1 MTRKLLFIVA
11 VLLLSA
17 GAGAGN
23 QVGAAPVSAP
33 MVNHSAASGSALL
46 TPARW
51 ACWVVPGSGMGRQCR
66 WVRRGWRGAGAGAG
80 AGPGPGSGSG
90 PGTGP
95 GPRCWIERIPG
106 SGQGPQTV
114 CR

>member
-1 MTRKLLFIVA
+1 MKRKLLFIVA
-11 VLLLSA
+11 VLLLTA
-17 GAGAGN
+17 GAGASDKAA
-23 QVGAAPVSAP
+23 AAPT
-33 MVNHSAASGSALL
+33 SAAVLNQPAALGSALL

-51 ACWVVPGSGMGRQCR
+51 ACWAVPGSGLGRQCR
-66 WVRRGWRGAGAGAG
+66 WIEPGWRRGEPGSG
-80 AGPGPGSGSG
+80 AGPGIG

-106 SGQGPQTV
+106 SGLGPQRV

>member
-1 MTRKLLFIVA
+1 MKLKLLFIVA
-11 VLLLSA
+11 ALLLTA

-23 QVGAAPVSAP
+23 EAGAAPVSAL
-33 MVNHSAASGSALL
+33 MVGQSAALRSALL

-51 ACWVVPGSGMGRQCR
+51 ACWAVPGSGMGRQCR
-66 WVRRGWRGAGAGAG
+66 WVEEPDPRWQ
-80 AGPGPGSGSG
+80 GPGSGTGTG

-95 GPRCWIERIPG
+95 GPRCWTERIPG
-106 SGQGPQTV
+106 SGLGPQRV

>member
-1 MTRKLLFIVA
+1 MTLMKPKLLLIIA
-11 VLLLSA
+11 VFLLTV

-23 QVGAAPVSAP
+23 KAGASASAP
-33 MVNHSAASGSALL
+33 MVNHSAVSGSALL

-51 ACWVVPGSGMGRQCR
+51 ACWAVPGSGMGRQCR
-66 WVRRGWRGAGAGAG
+66 WVGRRWR
-80 AGPGPGSGSG
+80 GPGSGTG
-90 PGTGP
+90 PAAGP

-106 SGQGPQTV
+106 SGQGPQRV

>member
-1 MTRKLLFIVA
+1 MRPKLLFIVV
-11 VLLLSA
+11 VLLLAAVA
-17 GAGAGN
+17 GAGDKA
-23 QVGAAPVSAP
+23 GAAPVSAP
-33 MVNHSAASGSALL
+33 MISHSAAPGSALL

-66 WVRRGWRGAGAGAG
+66 WVRRGGRGD
-80 AGPGPGSGSG
+80 GSGSGPGIG

-95 GPRCWIERIPG
+95 GPRCWVERIPG
-106 SGQGPQTV
+106 SGLGPQTV

>member
-1 MTRKLLFIVA
+1 MKSKLLSIVA

-17 GAGAGN
+17 GVGASN
-23 QVGAAPVSAP
+23 EAGAAPVSAAIIS
-33 MVNHSAASGSALL
+33 HSAASALALL

-51 ACWVVPGSGMGRQCR
+51 KCWVDPGSGRGRQCR
-66 WVRRGWRGAGAGAG
+66 WVETPGWRWG
-80 AGPGPGSGSG
+80 GPGSGT
-90 PGTGP
+90 GTGR

-106 SGQGPQTV
+106 SGLGPQRV

>member
-23 QVGAAPVSAP
+23 EAGAARVHALI
-33 MVNHSAASGSALL
+33 VNHSAASGSALL

-51 ACWVVPGSGMGRQCR
+51 ACWAVPGSGLGRQCR
-66 WVRRGWRGAGAGAG
+66 WIEPRPRWRAEGPGSG
-80 AGPGPGSGSG
+80 AGPGIG

-95 GPRCWIERIPG
+95 GPRCWVERVPG
-106 SGQGPQTV
+106 SG
-114 CR
+114 

>member
-1 MTRKLLFIVA
+1 MRPKLLFIVA
-11 VLLLSA
+11 ALLLAAVA
-17 GAGAGN
+17 GAGDNA
-23 QVGAAPVSAP
+23 GAAP
-33 MVNHSAASGSALL
+33 ALL

-66 WVRRGWRGAGAGAG
+66 WVRRGWRGD
-80 AGPGPGSGSG
+80 GSGSGPGIG

-95 GPRCWIERIPG
+95 GPRCWVERIPG
-106 SGQGPQTV
+106 SGLGPQTV